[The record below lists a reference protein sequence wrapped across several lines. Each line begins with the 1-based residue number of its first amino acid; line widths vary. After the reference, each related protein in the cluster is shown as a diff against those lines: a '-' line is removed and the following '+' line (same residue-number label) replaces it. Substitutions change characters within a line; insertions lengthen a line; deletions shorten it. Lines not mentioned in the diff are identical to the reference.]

1 MAATSS
7 PQATRQ
13 IDLFA
18 ELHEA
23 PSGKRALSEPVAD
36 ALVVPTPR
44 EGVKEN
50 VEALAQQLE
59 RTGRYRILRKLEPR
73 PIRENY
79 VLNPGERV
87 GNMVDT
93 ETTGLDHRRNEIIEL
108 GMVAFTYDDGGIREV
123 INVFSQLQEPSEPI
137 SSEVIRITGI
147 TDDMVAAVALIYRRS
162 RHSSN
167 RPIWSSRTM
176 QNSTVLSANV
186 LHQASTSN
194 RGPVPY
200 PR

>member
-36 ALVVPTPR
+36 ALVLPTPR
-44 EGVKEN
+44 EGVKES

-73 PIRENY
+73 RIRENY

-87 GNMVDT
+87 GIILDT

-108 GMVAFTYDDGGIREV
+108 GMVGRPLTFVDSKTVENDDVAFAQRRRELGLDVGVEGGSVERPVDDPG
-123 INVFSQLQEPSEPI
+123 
-137 SSEVIRITGI
+137 
-147 TDDMVAAVALIYRRS
+147 
-162 RHSSN
+162 
-167 RPIWSSRTM
+167 
-176 QNSTVLSANV
+176 
-186 LHQASTSN
+186 
-194 RGPVPY
+194 RGA
-200 PR
+200 